1 MKEFLEALT
10 ILVPLLIA
18 LSPIVV
24 KLFGLLAQLTTS
36 KRLKNLAARAEIIV
50 SALEQSNI
58 SNLEKQMEAIDKLVL
73 YANEVGIKLTDQQA
87 KDYIESAYMFL
98 KLLKKD
104 QPAVSQTYLGKSDTR
119 GLSLHNQKG
128 VVIDGNEEVPG
139 ERSEFETKEKNIF
152 DKN

>member
-24 KLFGLLAQLTTS
+24 KLFGLLTQLTTS

-58 SNLEKQMEAIDKLVL
+58 SNLEKQMAAIDKLVL

-128 VVIDGNEEVPG
+128 EEINGNEEVPG

>member
-1 MKEFLEALT
+1 
-10 ILVPLLIA
+10 
-18 LSPIVV
+18 
-24 KLFGLLAQLTTS
+24 
-36 KRLKNLAARAEIIV
+36 
-50 SALEQSNI
+50 
-58 SNLEKQMEAIDKLVL
+58 MEAIDKLVL